1 MALTLLLNLPPIR
14 EPLLQIGQ
22 VFIKLCYHRI
32 IIMQAI
38 DFLFSIAVLVMS
50 VVLHEISHGYVANAL
65 GDKTAK
71 QAGRLTLNPLAHLDP
86 FGSVILPVFLFLSAR
101 LFGGG
106 IIFGWAKPVPY
117 NPHNLKN
124 QKFGPAL
131 VAAAGPLS
139 NFFIALLFSLFIRF
153 AVPANLFPTEIFS
166 IIGFII
172 SINLILMLFNL
183 IPIPPLDGSKIL
195 LAFFPDKW
203 RQKTLLFERFG
214 LIIVLVF
221 LFSFFPVILKIASGL
236 FLLLTGF

>member
-1 MALTLLLNLPPIR
+1 
-14 EPLLQIGQ
+14 
-22 VFIKLCYHRI
+22 
-32 IIMQAI
+32 MQAI

-183 IPIPPLDGSKIL
+183 IPIPPLDGSHLLFAFLPDALQNIKIFLTQFGFFILIFL
-195 LAFFPDKW
+195 LFFFPWFRIFLNK
-203 RQKTLLFERFG
+203 
-214 LIIVLVF
+214 LVGF
-221 LFSFFPVILKIASGL
+221 VFSFI
-236 FLLLTGF
+236 TGVSF